1 MKSGFTIQDSRYR
14 IQKKKYRTSCILY
27 LAAYLLS
34 TVCCLLFVSNV
45 DAHKVS
51 IYAYAEGGMVYS
63 ESYFVDGTKCKNSV
77 LEVFDEKDGT
87 KLLEGKTDE
96 EGKFSFKIPKVTSL
110 KLILH
115 ASMGH
120 QADFTLGEDEV
131 REAMGVKQP
140 PRSPSVKVPSKS
152 EGSASMKIQKK
163 ETAEKSELK
172 GISESEIEAIVER
185 VVDRKLKPIERI
197 LVKIYESS
205 GKPGF
210 TEIIGGI
217 GYIIG
222 ILGIIAYFK
231 AKRIKKN

>member
-1 MKSGFTIQDSRYR
+1 MKSKFRYLVF
-14 IQKKKYRTSCILY
+14 C
-27 LAAYLLS
+27 LLF
-34 TVCCLLFVSNV
+34 TVCCLLFVSLAN
-45 DAHKVS
+45 AHKVS
-51 IYAYAEGGMVYS
+51 IYAYAENGLVHS

-77 LEVFDEKDGT
+77 LEVFDGRDGT

-96 EGKFSFKIPKVTSL
+96 EGKFSFKIPKITSL
-110 KLILH
+110 KLVLH

-120 QADFTLGEDEV
+120 QAEFILGEDEV

-140 PRSPSVKVPSKS
+140 PKSSSVKVPSKS
-152 EGSASMKIQKK
+152 EGGTSMKIQKK
-163 ETAEKSELK
+163 EPAEISELK
-172 GISESEIEAIVER
+172 GLSESEIEAIVESA
-185 VVDRKLKPIERI
+185 VDKKLQPVMSI
-197 LVKIYESS
+197 LIKLQESS

-231 AKRIKKN
+231 ARRGMKTN

>member
-1 MKSGFTIQDSRYR
+1 MKAGFRYL
-14 IQKKKYRTSCILY
+14 IFC
-27 LAAYLLS
+27 LLFN
-34 TVCCLLFVSNV
+34 VCCLFFVSFAN
-45 DAHKVS
+45 AHKVS
-51 IYAYAEGGMVYS
+51 IYAYAEDGMVHS

-96 EGKFSFKIPKVTSL
+96 EGKFSFKIPKVTPL
-110 KLILH
+110 KLVLH

-120 QADFTLGEDEV
+120 QADFTLGKDEV

-140 PRSPSVKVPSKS
+140 PKSPSVKVPSKS
-152 EGSASMKIQKK
+152 EDSASMKIQKK

-172 GISESEIEAIVER
+172 CISESEIEAIVES
-185 VVDRKLKPIERI
+185 VVDRKLKPMERM
-197 LVKIYESS
+197 LVKLQESS

-222 ILGIIAYFK
+222 ILGIVAYFK
-231 AKRIKKN
+231 ARRRIKTD

>member
-1 MKSGFTIQDSRYR
+1 MKSGFRHLIF
-14 IQKKKYRTSCILY
+14 C
-27 LAAYLLS
+27 LLF
-34 TVCCLLFVSNV
+34 TFCCLLFVSLAN
-45 DAHKVS
+45 AHKVN
-51 IYAYAEGGMVYS
+51 IYAYAENGLVHS

-110 KLILH
+110 KLVLH

-140 PRSPSVKVPSKS
+140 PKSPSVKVPSKS
-152 EGSASMKIQKK
+152 EGSASMKTQKK
-163 ETAEKSELK
+163 ETAEISELK
-172 GISESEIEAIVER
+172 GISESEIEAIVESA
-185 VVDRKLKPIERI
+185 VDKKLQPVMRM
-197 LVKIYESS
+197 LVKLQESS
-205 GKPGF
+205 GKPGI

-222 ILGIIAYFK
+222 ILGIVAYFK
-231 AKRIKKN
+231 ARRRMKRD

>member
-1 MKSGFTIQDSRYR
+1 MKAGFRYL
-14 IQKKKYRTSCILY
+14 IFC
-27 LAAYLLS
+27 LLF
-34 TVCCLLFVSNV
+34 TVCCLLFVSLAN
-45 DAHKVS
+45 AHKVN
-51 IYAYAEGGMVYS
+51 IYAYAENGLVHS

-77 LEVFDEKDGT
+77 LEVFGEKGGT

-96 EGKFSFKIPKVTSL
+96 EGKFSFKIPKATSL
-110 KLILH
+110 KLVLH

-120 QADFTLGEDEV
+120 QADFTLAEDEV

-140 PRSPSVKVPSKS
+140 PKSPSVKGPSKL

-185 VVDRKLKPIERI
+185 VVDRKLKPMERM
-197 LVKIYESS
+197 LVKLQESS
-205 GKPGF
+205 GKPGI
-210 TEIIGGI
+210 TEIVGGI

-231 AKRIKKN
+231 ARRGMKTS